1 MSTGTTGLRRDQVG
15 MSSAQ
20 SGVSG
25 AQSRVS
31 SVRTGKKR
39 AHGRA
44 SSAHNG
50 VSTGTARTSGA
61 QSRVHA
67 GSDGILINEQEESK
81 RATEGLPGLGALY
94 SLLVGQALG
103 QAVSFLT

>member
-1 MSTGTTGLRRDQVG
+1 MSTGTTGLRRAQGAV
-15 MSSAQ
+15 SSAQ

-44 SSAHNG
+44 SSA
-50 VSTGTARTSGA
+50 
-61 QSRVHA
+61 QSRVPT
-67 GSDGILINEQEESK
+67 GSDGIPINEQEESK